1 MLVDS
6 FPLVP
11 LVIVIVIV
19 IRKRTI
25 NGLALVHMIKVTST
39 GSTPKW
45 FELLYML
52 YVGDSAGPVAVN
64 AIGTQLHYLILT
76 DSGLTQWRLTVLV
89 SQSRGNRGG
98 EEKDPWITARFI
110 IPLVHMIKVTSTG
123 STPQWFE
130 LLYMLYVGD
139 SACPVAVNA
148 IGTQLHY
155 LILTDSGLT
164 QWCLTVLVSQ
174 SRGNRGG
181 EEKDP

>member
-1 MLVDS
+1 MPVDS

-11 LVIVIVIV
+11 LVIVIVRV
-19 IRKRTI
+19 GVGKRKRTF

-39 GSTPKW
+39 GSTPEW

-98 EEKDPWITARFI
+98 EEKDP
-110 IPLVHMIKVTSTG
+110 
-123 STPQWFE
+123 
-130 LLYMLYVGD
+130 
-139 SACPVAVNA
+139 
-148 IGTQLHY
+148 
-155 LILTDSGLT
+155 
-164 QWCLTVLVSQ
+164 
-174 SRGNRGG
+174 
-181 EEKDP
+181 